1 MHIPFLRNPSTT
13 IKGQTTLDST
23 GQPSPQLGS
32 ELARALGRTVA
43 LLNYTA
49 DSHDALDD
57 VFTEIDSRSRT
68 VIEELDAIRSTME
81 QSRKSALSKS
91 RASIDRL
98 SELSQETIRALT
110 QLSADLDKRME
121 RISSVMETIERSSS
135 ELSLL
140 AINSG
145 IQAAHGG
152 EAGRAFGVLATRMR
166 NLADRSS
173 QDARQVAQLLDFSP
187 FRTSFAQ
194 FNNTLA
200 HSIGDADNR
209 VSKAFRSVSASQDAM
224 AQRMDE
230 IEAHTRAIPDMLA
243 NARDAIERGRR
254 VLEIAVTGCA
264 EMQEACHGPRAL
276 ATAAQRIG
284 APTGSGVPVLDYVRG
299 RGVLRVA
306 IEPRAW
312 GMSFRA
318 RGASQPRGLDIDMAH
333 AFARQIGV
341 AVEFVERPW
350 LECPWLLMAGAPAG
364 AAADIMWSALV
375 PAPIFHRVAFSEPYV
390 HFRYVL
396 VRRHGEARFTD
407 IGSLAGYTLGAMPD
421 PAVPDLL
428 RAHGIRWGRDSV
440 EGNEPRLKNLLIFPS
455 LTEVFDALCA
465 GRVDALLLE
474 QTMAGWVCAASDSP
488 WSGRLEMQAA
498 ALADPIFH
506 YTVGVCDDPAADTM
520 REAINLFIG
529 EFQQAPEYGQLLKR
543 WHIAPVRGQIPLQ

>member
-1 MHIPFLRNPSTT
+1 MHIPFFRSFSRIREPS
-13 IKGQTTLDST
+13 IAPEPAAEPAPRLGGQL
-23 GQPSPQLGS
+23 
-32 ELARALGRTVA
+32 ERALGRTVA
-43 LLNYTA
+43 LLQYTA

-57 VFTEIDSRSRT
+57 VFTEIDGRSRT
-68 VIEELDAIRSTME
+68 VIEELDTMRTTME
-81 QSRKSALSKS
+81 QSRQSAQDKAQ
-91 RASIDRL
+91 ASIDRL
-98 SELSQETIRALT
+98 SALSQEAIDSLT

-121 RISSVMETIERSSS
+121 RIGAVMETIERSSS

-166 NLADRSS
+166 NLAERSS
-173 QDARQVAQLLDFSP
+173 LDARQVAKLLDFSP
-187 FRTSFAQ
+187 FRASFTQ
-194 FNNTLA
+194 FNTTLA
-200 HSIGDADNR
+200 HSIGDADR
-209 VSKAFRSVSASQDAM
+209 RISGAFHSMSASQIDM
-224 AQRMDE
+224 AARMDE

-254 VLEIAVTGCA
+254 VLEIAQAGCA
-264 EMQEACHGPRAL
+264 EMQNACHGPRAL
-276 ATAAQRIG
+276 AAAAQRIG
-284 APTGSGVPVLDYVRG
+284 APTASGVSVLDSVRG

-318 RGASQPRGLDIDMAH
+318 RGASQPRGLDIDLAQ
-333 AFARQIGV
+333 AFARRLGV

-350 LECPWLLMAGAPAG
+350 LECPWLLMAGADAG
-364 AAADIMWSALV
+364 AAADVMWSALV
-375 PAPIFHRVAFSEPYV
+375 PAPIFHRVAFSDPYV

-396 VRRHGEARFTD
+396 VRRQGEARFTD
-407 IGSLAGYTLGAMPD
+407 IGSLAGHTLGAMPD

-428 RAHGIRWGRDSV
+428 HAHGVRWGRDSLQAGV
-440 EGNEPRLKNLLIFPS
+440 PRLKNLLIFPS

-474 QTMAGWVCAASDSP
+474 QTMAGWVCAAPDSP

-498 ALADPIFH
+498 APSDPVFH
-506 YTVGVCDDPAADTM
+506 YTVGVCDDSAADTM
-520 REAINLFIG
+520 REELNAFINGLHSV
-529 EFQQAPEYGQLLKR
+529 PDYGQLLKR
-543 WHIAPVRGQIPLQ
+543 WHIEPAQVQPTLQ

>member
-1 MHIPFLRNPSTT
+1 MHIPFFSRSRTVREPSTALDPAGAPGPLLG
-13 IKGQTTLDST
+13 GQL
-23 GQPSPQLGS
+23 
-32 ELARALGRTVA
+32 ERALGRTVA
-43 LLNYTA
+43 LLQYTA

-68 VIEELDAIRSTME
+68 VIEELEAMRTTME
-81 QSRKSALSKS
+81 QSLQAAQEKTLASTERLSALSHQT
-91 RASIDRL
+91 ID
-98 SELSQETIRALT
+98 SLT

-121 RISSVMETIERSSS
+121 RIGAVMETIERSSS

-152 EAGRAFGVLATRMR
+152 EAGQAFGVLATRMR
-166 NLADRSS
+166 NLAERSS
-173 QDARQVAQLLDFSP
+173 LDARQVAQLLDFSP
-187 FRTSFAQ
+187 FRASFAQ
-194 FNNTLA
+194 FNTTLA
-200 HSIGDADNR
+200 HSIGDADQR
-209 VSKAFRSVSASQDAM
+209 ISSALYSVSTSQSDM
-224 AQRMDE
+224 ALRMDE

-254 VLEIAVTGCA
+254 VLEIAGEGCTQ
-264 EMQEACHGPRAL
+264 MQEACHGPCAL
-276 ATAAQRIG
+276 AAAAQRIG
-284 APTGSGVPVLDYVRG
+284 APTGSSVSVLDSVRG

-318 RGASQPRGLDIDMAH
+318 RGASQPRGLDVDLAH
-333 AFARQIGV
+333 AFARRLGV

-364 AAADIMWSALV
+364 AAADVMWSALV

-396 VRRHGEARFTD
+396 VRRQGEARFTD

-428 RAHGIRWGRDSV
+428 HAHGVHWGRDK
-440 EGNEPRLKNLLIFPS
+440 PQADAHRLKNLLVFPS

-474 QTMAGWVCAASDSP
+474 QTMAGWVCAAPDSP
-488 WSGRLEMQAA
+488 WSGRLQVQAA
-498 ALADPIFH
+498 APTDPVFH
-506 YTVGVCDDPAADTM
+506 YTVGVCGDPGADTM
-520 REAINLFIG
+520 REELNAFIRDLHG
-529 EFQQAPEYGQLLKR
+529 APDYGRLLKR
-543 WHIAPVRGQIPLQ
+543 WHIAPAHGQAALQ